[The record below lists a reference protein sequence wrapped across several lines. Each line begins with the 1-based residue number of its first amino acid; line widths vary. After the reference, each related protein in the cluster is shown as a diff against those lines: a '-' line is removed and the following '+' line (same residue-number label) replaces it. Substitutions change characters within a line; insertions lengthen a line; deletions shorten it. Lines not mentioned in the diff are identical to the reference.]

1 MEINRAKERYCPCCS
16 TVKEKSKFYPSPIA
30 TNEYLPYCKECVG
43 KKYRAASQ
51 ALDSK
56 WGAFWCV
63 CMEMGVPMFRE
74 KFQLLK
80 AQYDGFD
87 GKGRRPEPFGLY
99 LALLKDGGVQYRG
112 IFDSDMQLSEFV
124 DLGIEQSP
132 EEPTQKDMD
141 AQRKQWDKVWGKDYD
156 DEDCQRLD
164 EYFEGY
170 TNDIPEMD
178 VGMTLRY
185 RDLCKAELRKFKG
198 DDDKGQTTKE
208 IVDLMKLLKISDF
221 SSAADKSDSRIA
233 FEKLI
238 AMIETT
244 KPSECEDITKYV
256 DMCGHEKD
264 RAEDMRCLRNAIAGS
279 RDYPDVPRDER

>member
-16 TVKEKSKFYPSPIA
+16 TVKEKSKFYPSPIVA
-30 TNEYLPYCKECVG
+30 NEYLPYCKECVG

-56 WGAFWCV
+56 WGALWCV
-63 CMEMGVPMFRE
+63 CMEMGVPLLRD
-74 KFQLLK
+74 KFNLLK
-80 AQYDGFD
+80 AQYEGLD

-164 EYFEGY
+164 EYFEDY
-170 TNDIPEMD
+170 TQDLFEMD
-178 VGMTLRY
+178 MAMTMRY
-185 RDLCKAELRKFKG
+185 RDLCRAELKQFKG
-198 DDDKGQTTKE
+198 EGDKDTFNQIKTLMSMLKLDDFKDNKQSETEKFIE
-208 IVDLMKLLKISDF
+208 RM
-221 SSAADKSDSRIA
+221 A
-233 FEKLI
+233 FT
-238 AMIETT
+238 IENT
-244 KPSECEDITKYV
+244 KPAECEDLEKY
-256 DMCGHEKD
+256 KD
-264 RAEDMRCLRNAIAGS
+264 FSGFGKTWDGLMRCLKNLVGGS
-279 RDYPDVPRDER
+279 RDYPQIPREEQ

>member
-56 WGAFWCV
+56 WGALWCV
-63 CMEMGVPMFRE
+63 CMEMGVPLLRE
-74 KFQLLK
+74 KFNLLK
-80 AQYDGFD
+80 AQYDGLD

-112 IFDSDMQLSEFV
+112 IFDGDMQLSEFV

-164 EYFEGY
+164 EYFEDY
-170 TNDIPEMD
+170 TQDLFEMD
-178 VGMTLRY
+178 MAMTMRY
-185 RDLCKAELRKFKG
+185 RDLCRAELKQFKG
-198 DDDKGQTTKE
+198 EGDKDTFNQIKTLMSMLKLDDFKDNKQSETEKFIE
-208 IVDLMKLLKISDF
+208 RM
-221 SSAADKSDSRIA
+221 A
-233 FEKLI
+233 FT
-238 AMIETT
+238 IENT
-244 KPSECEDITKYV
+244 KPAECEDLEKY
-256 DMCGHEKD
+256 KD
-264 RAEDMRCLRNAIAGS
+264 FSGFGKTWDGLMRCLKNLVGGS
-279 RDYPDVPRDER
+279 RDYPDVPREER

>member
-43 KKYRAASQ
+43 KKYRAAAQ

-56 WGAFWCV
+56 WGALWCV
-63 CMEMGVPMFRE
+63 CMEMGVPLLRE
-74 KFQLLK
+74 KFNLLK
-80 AQYDGFD
+80 AQYDGLD

-164 EYFEGY
+164 EYFEDY
-170 TNDIPEMD
+170 TQDLFEMD
-178 VGMTLRY
+178 MAMTMRY
-185 RDLCKAELRKFKG
+185 RDLCRAELKQFKG
-198 DDDKGQTTKE
+198 EGDKDTFNQIKTLMSMLKLDDFKDNKQSETEKFIE
-208 IVDLMKLLKISDF
+208 RM
-221 SSAADKSDSRIA
+221 A
-233 FEKLI
+233 FT
-238 AMIETT
+238 IENT
-244 KPSECEDITKYV
+244 KPAECEDLEKY
-256 DMCGHEKD
+256 KD
-264 RAEDMRCLRNAIAGS
+264 FSGFGKTWDGLMRCLKNLVGGS
-279 RDYPDVPRDER
+279 RDYPDIPREER

>member
-56 WGAFWCV
+56 WGALWCI
-63 CMEMGVPMFRE
+63 CMEMGVPLLRD
-74 KFQLLK
+74 KFNLLK
-80 AQYDGFD
+80 AQYDGLD

-141 AQRKQWDKVWGKDYD
+141 AQRKQWDRVWGKDYD
-156 DEDCQRLD
+156 NEDCQRLD
-164 EYFEGY
+164 EYFEDY
-170 TNDIPEMD
+170 TQDLFEMD
-178 VGMTLRY
+178 MAMTMRY
-185 RDLCKAELRKFKG
+185 RDLCRAELKQFKG
-198 DDDKGQTTKE
+198 EGDKDTFNQIKTLMSMLKLDDFKDNKQSETEKFIE
-208 IVDLMKLLKISDF
+208 RM
-221 SSAADKSDSRIA
+221 A
-233 FEKLI
+233 FT
-238 AMIETT
+238 IENT
-244 KPSECEDITKYV
+244 KPAECEDLEKY
-256 DMCGHEKD
+256 KD
-264 RAEDMRCLRNAIAGS
+264 FSGFGKTWDGLMRCLKNLVGGS
-279 RDYPDVPRDER
+279 RDYPDIPREER

>member
-56 WGAFWCV
+56 WGALWCV
-63 CMEMGVPMFRE
+63 CMEMGVPLLRE
-74 KFQLLK
+74 KFNLLK
-80 AQYDGFD
+80 AQYDGLD

-112 IFDSDMQLSEFV
+112 IFDGDMQLSEFV
-124 DLGIEQSP
+124 NLGIEQLP

-164 EYFEGY
+164 EYFEDY
-170 TNDIPEMD
+170 TQDLFEMD
-178 VGMTLRY
+178 MAMTMRY
-185 RDLCKAELRKFKG
+185 RDLCRAELKQFKG
-198 DDDKGQTTKE
+198 KGDKDTFNQIKTLMSMLKLDDFKDNKQSETEKFIE
-208 IVDLMKLLKISDF
+208 RL
-221 SSAADKSDSRIA
+221 A
-233 FEKLI
+233 FT
-238 AMIETT
+238 IENT
-244 KPSECEDITKYV
+244 KPAECEDLEKY
-256 DMCGHEKD
+256 KD
-264 RAEDMRCLRNAIAGS
+264 FSGFGKTWDGLMRCLKNLVGGS
-279 RDYPDVPRDER
+279 RDYPQIPREEQ

>member
-56 WGAFWCV
+56 WGALWCV
-63 CMEMGVPMFRE
+63 CMEMGVPLLRE
-74 KFQLLK
+74 KFNLLK
-80 AQYDGFD
+80 AQYDGLD

-112 IFDSDMQLSEFV
+112 IFDGDMQLSEFV

-164 EYFEGY
+164 EYFEDY
-170 TNDIPEMD
+170 TQDLFEMD
-178 VGMTLRY
+178 MAMTMRY
-185 RDLCKAELRKFKG
+185 RDLCRAELKQFKG
-198 DDDKGQTTKE
+198 EGDKDTFNQIKTLMSMLKLDDFKDNKQSETEKFIE
-208 IVDLMKLLKISDF
+208 RL
-221 SSAADKSDSRIA
+221 A
-233 FEKLI
+233 FT
-238 AMIETT
+238 IENT
-244 KPSECEDITKYV
+244 KPAECEDLEKY
-256 DMCGHEKD
+256 KD
-264 RAEDMRCLRNAIAGS
+264 FSGFGKTWDGLMRCLKNLVGGS
-279 RDYPDVPRDER
+279 RDYPQIPREEQ

>member
-56 WGAFWCV
+56 WGALWCV
-63 CMEMGVPMFRE
+63 CMEMGVPMLRE
-74 KFQLLK
+74 KFNLLK
-80 AQYDGFD
+80 AQYDGLD

-124 DLGIEQSP
+124 DLGIEQSS

-156 DEDCQRLD
+156 NEDCQRLD
-164 EYFEGY
+164 EYFEDY
-170 TNDIPEMD
+170 TQDLFEMD
-178 VGMTLRY
+178 MAMTMRY
-185 RDLCKAELRKFKG
+185 RDLCRAELKQFKG
-198 DDDKGQTTKE
+198 EGDKDTFNQIKTLMSMLKLDDFKDNKQSETEKFIE
-208 IVDLMKLLKISDF
+208 RM
-221 SSAADKSDSRIA
+221 A
-233 FEKLI
+233 FT
-238 AMIETT
+238 IENT
-244 KPSECEDITKYV
+244 KPAECEDLEKY
-256 DMCGHEKD
+256 KD
-264 RAEDMRCLRNAIAGS
+264 FSGFGKTWDGLMRCLKNLVGGS
-279 RDYPDVPRDER
+279 RDYPDIPREER

>member
-56 WGAFWCV
+56 WGALWCV
-63 CMEMGVPMFRE
+63 CMEMGVPLLRE
-74 KFQLLK
+74 KFNLLK
-80 AQYDGFD
+80 AQYDGLD

-112 IFDSDMQLSEFV
+112 IFDGDMQLSEFV

-156 DEDCQRLD
+156 NEDCQRLD
-164 EYFEGY
+164 EYFEDY
-170 TNDIPEMD
+170 TQDLFEMD
-178 VGMTLRY
+178 MAMTMRY
-185 RDLCKAELRKFKG
+185 RDLCRAELKQFKG
-198 DDDKGQTTKE
+198 EGDKDTFNQIKTLMSMLKLDDFKDNKQSETEKFIE
-208 IVDLMKLLKISDF
+208 RM
-221 SSAADKSDSRIA
+221 A
-233 FEKLI
+233 FT
-238 AMIETT
+238 IENT
-244 KPSECEDITKYV
+244 KPAECEDLEKY
-256 DMCGHEKD
+256 KD
-264 RAEDMRCLRNAIAGS
+264 FSGFGKTWDGLMRCLKNLVGGS
-279 RDYPDVPRDER
+279 RDYPDIPREER

>member
-56 WGAFWCV
+56 WGALWCI
-63 CMEMGVPMFRE
+63 CMEMGVPLLRD
-74 KFQLLK
+74 KFNLLK
-80 AQYDGFD
+80 AQYDGLD

-164 EYFEGY
+164 EYFEDY
-170 TNDIPEMD
+170 TQDLFEMD
-178 VGMTLRY
+178 MAMTMRY
-185 RDLCKAELRKFKG
+185 RDLCRAELKQFKG
-198 DDDKGQTTKE
+198 EGDKDTFNQIKTLMSMLKLDDFKDNKQSETEKFIE
-208 IVDLMKLLKISDF
+208 RM
-221 SSAADKSDSRIA
+221 A
-233 FEKLI
+233 FT
-238 AMIETT
+238 IENT
-244 KPSECEDITKYV
+244 KPAECEDLEKY
-256 DMCGHEKD
+256 KD
-264 RAEDMRCLRNAIAGS
+264 FSGFGKTWDGLMRCLKNLVGGS
-279 RDYPDVPRDER
+279 RDYPDIPREER

>member
-30 TNEYLPYCKECVG
+30 ANEYLPYCNECVG

-56 WGAFWCV
+56 WGALWCV
-63 CMEMGVPMFRE
+63 CMEMGVPLLRE
-74 KFQLLK
+74 KFNLLK
-80 AQYDGFD
+80 AQYDGLD

-112 IFDSDMQLSEFV
+112 IFDGDMQLSEFV

-164 EYFEGY
+164 EYFEDY
-170 TNDIPEMD
+170 TQDLFEMD
-178 VGMTLRY
+178 MAMTMRY
-185 RDLCKAELRKFKG
+185 RDLCRAELKQFKG
-198 DDDKGQTTKE
+198 EGDKDTFNQIKTLMSMLKLDDFKDNKQSETEKFIE
-208 IVDLMKLLKISDF
+208 RM
-221 SSAADKSDSRIA
+221 A
-233 FEKLI
+233 FT
-238 AMIETT
+238 IENT
-244 KPSECEDITKYV
+244 KPAECEDLEKY
-256 DMCGHEKD
+256 KD
-264 RAEDMRCLRNAIAGS
+264 FSGFGKTWDGLMRCLKNLVAGG
-279 RDYPDVPRDER
+279 RDYPDIPREER

>member
-1 MEINRAKERYCPCCS
+1 MEINRAKERYCPGCS

-56 WGAFWCV
+56 WGALWCV
-63 CMEMGVPMFRE
+63 CMEMGVPLLRE
-74 KFQLLK
+74 KFNLLK
-80 AQYDGFD
+80 AQYDGLD

-112 IFDSDMQLSEFV
+112 IFDGDMQLSEFV

-164 EYFEGY
+164 EYFEDY
-170 TNDIPEMD
+170 TQDLFEMD
-178 VGMTLRY
+178 MAMTMRY
-185 RDLCKAELRKFKG
+185 RDLCRAELKQFKG
-198 DDDKGQTTKE
+198 EGDKDTFNQIKTLMSMLKLDDFKDNKQSETEKFIE
-208 IVDLMKLLKISDF
+208 RL
-221 SSAADKSDSRIA
+221 A
-233 FEKLI
+233 FT
-238 AMIETT
+238 IENT
-244 KPSECEDITKYV
+244 KPAECEDLEKY
-256 DMCGHEKD
+256 KD
-264 RAEDMRCLRNAIAGS
+264 FSGFGKTWDGLMRCLKNLVAGG
-279 RDYPDVPRDER
+279 RDYPQIPREEQ

>member
-56 WGAFWCV
+56 WGALWCV
-63 CMEMGVPMFRE
+63 CMEMGVPLLRE
-74 KFQLLK
+74 KFNLLK
-80 AQYDGFD
+80 AQYDGLD

-112 IFDSDMQLSEFV
+112 IFDGDMQLSEFV

-132 EEPTQKDMD
+132 EEPMQKDMD

-164 EYFEGY
+164 EYFEDY
-170 TNDIPEMD
+170 TQDLFEMD
-178 VGMTLRY
+178 MAMIMRY
-185 RDLCKAELRKFKG
+185 RDLCRAELKQFKG
-198 DDDKGQTTKE
+198 EGDKDTFNQIKTLMSMLKLDDFKDNKQSETEKFIE
-208 IVDLMKLLKISDF
+208 RM
-221 SSAADKSDSRIA
+221 A
-233 FEKLI
+233 FI
-238 AMIETT
+238 IENT
-244 KPSECEDITKYV
+244 KPAECEDLEKY
-256 DMCGHEKD
+256 KD
-264 RAEDMRCLRNAIAGS
+264 FSGFGKTWDGLMRCLKNLVGGS
-279 RDYPDVPRDER
+279 RDYPDIPREER

>member
-43 KKYRAASQ
+43 KKYRAAAQ

-56 WGAFWCV
+56 WGALWCV
-63 CMEMGVPMFRE
+63 CMEMGVPLLRE
-74 KFQLLK
+74 KFNLLK
-80 AQYDGFD
+80 AQYDGLD

-112 IFDSDMQLSEFV
+112 IFDGDMQLSEFV

-164 EYFEGY
+164 EYFEDY
-170 TNDIPEMD
+170 TQDLFEMD
-178 VGMTLRY
+178 MAMTMRY
-185 RDLCKAELRKFKG
+185 RDLCRAELKQFKG
-198 DDDKGQTTKE
+198 EGDKDTFNQIKTLMSMLKLDDFKDNKQSETEKFIE
-208 IVDLMKLLKISDF
+208 RM
-221 SSAADKSDSRIA
+221 A
-233 FEKLI
+233 FT
-238 AMIETT
+238 IENT
-244 KPSECEDITKYV
+244 KPAECEDLEKY
-256 DMCGHEKD
+256 KD
-264 RAEDMRCLRNAIAGS
+264 FSGFGKTWDGLMRCLKNLVGGS
-279 RDYPDVPRDER
+279 RDYPDIPREER

>member
-56 WGAFWCV
+56 WGALWCI
-63 CMEMGVPMFRE
+63 CMEMGVPLLRE
-74 KFQLLK
+74 KFNLLK
-80 AQYDGFD
+80 AQYDGLD

-112 IFDSDMQLSEFV
+112 IFDGDMQLSEFV

-132 EEPTQKDMD
+132 EEPMQKDMD

-164 EYFEGY
+164 EYFEDY
-170 TNDIPEMD
+170 TQDLFEMD
-178 VGMTLRY
+178 MAMTMRY
-185 RDLCKAELRKFKG
+185 RDLCRAELKQFKG
-198 DDDKGQTTKE
+198 EGDKDTFNQIKTLMSMLKLDDFKDNKQSETEKFIE
-208 IVDLMKLLKISDF
+208 RM
-221 SSAADKSDSRIA
+221 A
-233 FEKLI
+233 FT
-238 AMIETT
+238 IENT
-244 KPSECEDITKYV
+244 KPAECEDLEKY
-256 DMCGHEKD
+256 KD
-264 RAEDMRCLRNAIAGS
+264 FSGFGKTWDGLMRCLKNLVGGS
-279 RDYPDVPRDER
+279 RDYPDIPREER

>member
-56 WGAFWCV
+56 WGALWCV
-63 CMEMGVPMFRE
+63 CMEMGVPLLRE
-74 KFQLLK
+74 KFNLLK
-80 AQYDGFD
+80 AQYDGLD

-112 IFDSDMQLSEFV
+112 IFDGDMQLSEFV

-164 EYFEGY
+164 EYFEDY
-170 TNDIPEMD
+170 TQDLFEMD
-178 VGMTLRY
+178 MAMTMRY
-185 RDLCKAELRKFKG
+185 RDLCRAELKQFKG
-198 DDDKGQTTKE
+198 EGDKDTFNQIKTLMSMLKLDDFKDNKQSETEKFIE
-208 IVDLMKLLKISDF
+208 RM
-221 SSAADKSDSRIA
+221 A
-233 FEKLI
+233 FT
-238 AMIETT
+238 IENT
-244 KPSECEDITKYV
+244 KPAECEDLEKY
-256 DMCGHEKD
+256 KD
-264 RAEDMRCLRNAIAGS
+264 FSGFGKTWDGLMRCLKNLVGGS
-279 RDYPDVPRDER
+279 RDYPDIPREER

>member
-30 TNEYLPYCKECVG
+30 ANEYLPYCKECVG

-56 WGAFWCV
+56 WGALWCV
-63 CMEMGVPMFRE
+63 CMEMGVPLLRD
-74 KFQLLK
+74 KFNLLK
-80 AQYDGFD
+80 AQYDGLD
-87 GKGRRPEPFGLY
+87 GKGRRPEPFGFY

-164 EYFEGY
+164 EYFEDY
-170 TNDIPEMD
+170 TQDLFEMD
-178 VGMTLRY
+178 MAMTMRY
-185 RDLCKAELRKFKG
+185 RDLCRAELKQFKG
-198 DDDKGQTTKE
+198 EGDKDTFNQIKTLMSMLKLDDFKDNKQSETEKFIE
-208 IVDLMKLLKISDF
+208 RM
-221 SSAADKSDSRIA
+221 A
-233 FEKLI
+233 FT
-238 AMIETT
+238 IENT
-244 KPSECEDITKYV
+244 KPAECEDLEKY
-256 DMCGHEKD
+256 KD
-264 RAEDMRCLRNAIAGS
+264 FSGFGKTWDGLMRCLKNLVAGS
-279 RDYPDVPRDER
+279 RDYPQIPREEQ

>member
-16 TVKEKSKFYPSPIA
+16 TVKEKSKFYPSPIVV
-30 TNEYLPYCKECVG
+30 NEYLPYCKECVG

-56 WGAFWCV
+56 WGALWCV
-63 CMEMGVPMFRE
+63 CMEMGVPLLRE
-74 KFQLLK
+74 KFNLLK
-80 AQYDGFD
+80 AQYDGLD

-112 IFDSDMQLSEFV
+112 IFDGDMQLSEFV

-164 EYFEGY
+164 EYFEDY
-170 TNDIPEMD
+170 TQDLFEMD
-178 VGMTLRY
+178 MAMTMRY
-185 RDLCKAELRKFKG
+185 RDLCRAELKQFKG
-198 DDDKGQTTKE
+198 EGDKDTFNQIKTLMSMLKLDDFKDNKQSETEKFIE
-208 IVDLMKLLKISDF
+208 RM
-221 SSAADKSDSRIA
+221 A
-233 FEKLI
+233 FT
-238 AMIETT
+238 IENT
-244 KPSECEDITKYV
+244 KPAECEDLEKY
-256 DMCGHEKD
+256 KD
-264 RAEDMRCLRNAIAGS
+264 FSGFGKTWDGLMRCLKNLVGGS
-279 RDYPDVPRDER
+279 RDYPQIPREEQ

>member
-16 TVKEKSKFYPSPIA
+16 TVKEKSKFYPSPIVA
-30 TNEYLPYCKECVG
+30 NEYLPYCKECVG

-56 WGAFWCV
+56 WGALWCV
-63 CMEMGVPMFRE
+63 CMEMGVPLLRE
-74 KFQLLK
+74 KFNLLK
-80 AQYDGFD
+80 AQYDGLD

-164 EYFEGY
+164 EYFEEY
-170 TNDIPEMD
+170 TQDLFEMD
-178 VGMTLRY
+178 MAMTMRY
-185 RDLCKAELRKFKG
+185 RDLCRAELKQFKG
-198 DDDKGQTTKE
+198 EGDKDTFNQIKTLMSMLKLDDFKDNKQSETEKFIE
-208 IVDLMKLLKISDF
+208 RM
-221 SSAADKSDSRIA
+221 A
-233 FEKLI
+233 FT
-238 AMIETT
+238 IENT
-244 KPSECEDITKYV
+244 KPAECEDLEKY
-256 DMCGHEKD
+256 KD
-264 RAEDMRCLRNAIAGS
+264 FSGFGKTWEGLMRCLKNLVGGS
-279 RDYPDVPRDER
+279 RDYPDIPREER

>member
-30 TNEYLPYCKECVG
+30 ANEYLPYCKECVG

-56 WGAFWCV
+56 WGALWCV
-63 CMEMGVPMFRE
+63 CMEMGVPLLRE
-74 KFQLLK
+74 KFNLLK
-80 AQYDGFD
+80 AQYDGLD

-112 IFDSDMQLSEFV
+112 IFDGDMQLSEFV

-164 EYFEGY
+164 EYFEDY
-170 TNDIPEMD
+170 TQDLFEMD
-178 VGMTLRY
+178 MAMTMRY
-185 RDLCKAELRKFKG
+185 RDLCRAELKQFKG
-198 DDDKGQTTKE
+198 EGDKDTFNQIKTLMSMLKLDDFKDNKQSETEKFIE
-208 IVDLMKLLKISDF
+208 RM
-221 SSAADKSDSRIA
+221 A
-233 FEKLI
+233 FT
-238 AMIETT
+238 IENT
-244 KPSECEDITKYV
+244 KPAECEDLEKY
-256 DMCGHEKD
+256 KD
-264 RAEDMRCLRNAIAGS
+264 FSGFGKTWDGLMRCLKNLVGGS
-279 RDYPDVPRDER
+279 RDYPQIPREEQ

>member
-56 WGAFWCV
+56 WGALWCV
-63 CMEMGVPMFRE
+63 CMEMGVPLLRE
-74 KFQLLK
+74 KFNLLK
-80 AQYDGFD
+80 AQYDGLD

-112 IFDSDMQLSEFV
+112 IFDGDMQLSEFV

-132 EEPTQKDMD
+132 EEPMQKDMD

-164 EYFEGY
+164 EYFEDY
-170 TNDIPEMD
+170 TQDLFEMD
-178 VGMTLRY
+178 MAMTMRY
-185 RDLCKAELRKFKG
+185 RDLCRAELKQFKG
-198 DDDKGQTTKE
+198 EGDKDTFNQIKTLMSMLKLDDFKDNKQSETEKFIE
-208 IVDLMKLLKISDF
+208 RM
-221 SSAADKSDSRIA
+221 A
-233 FEKLI
+233 FT
-238 AMIETT
+238 IENT
-244 KPSECEDITKYV
+244 KPAECEDLEKY
-256 DMCGHEKD
+256 KD
-264 RAEDMRCLRNAIAGS
+264 FSGFGKTWDGLMRCLKNLVGGS
-279 RDYPDVPRDER
+279 RDYPDIPREER

>member
-30 TNEYLPYCKECVG
+30 SGEFLPYCRECAG
-43 KKYRAASQ
+43 KKFRAAAQ

-56 WGAFWCV
+56 WGALWCI
-63 CMEMGVPMFRE
+63 CMEMGVPLFRE

-80 AQYDGFD
+80 AQYDGLD

-99 LALLKDGGVQYRG
+99 LSLLKDGGVQYRG

-164 EYFEGY
+164 EYFEDY
-170 TNDIPEMD
+170 TQDFFEMD
-178 VGMTLRY
+178 MAMTMRY
-185 RDLCKAELRKFKG
+185 RDLCRAELKQFKG
-198 DDDKGQTTKE
+198 EGDKDTFNQIKTLMSMLKLDDFKDNKQSETEKFIE
-208 IVDLMKLLKISDF
+208 RM
-221 SSAADKSDSRIA
+221 A
-233 FEKLI
+233 FT
-238 AMIETT
+238 IENT
-244 KPSECEDITKYV
+244 KPAECEDLEKY
-256 DMCGHEKD
+256 KD
-264 RAEDMRCLRNAIAGS
+264 FSGFGKTWDGLMRCLKNLVGGS
-279 RDYPDVPRDER
+279 RDYPDIPREER

>member
-56 WGAFWCV
+56 WGALWCV
-63 CMEMGVPMFRE
+63 CMEMGVPLLRE
-74 KFQLLK
+74 KFNLLK
-80 AQYDGFD
+80 AQYDGLD

-112 IFDSDMQLSEFV
+112 IFDGDMQLSEFV
-124 DLGIEQSP
+124 DLGIEQPP

-156 DEDCQRLD
+156 NEDCQRLD
-164 EYFEGY
+164 EYFDDY
-170 TNDIPEMD
+170 TQDLFEMD
-178 VGMTLRY
+178 MAMTMRY
-185 RDLCKAELRKFKG
+185 RDLCRAELKQFKG
-198 DDDKGQTTKE
+198 EGDKDTFNQIKTLMSMLKLDDFKDNKQSETEKFIE
-208 IVDLMKLLKISDF
+208 RM
-221 SSAADKSDSRIA
+221 A
-233 FEKLI
+233 FT
-238 AMIETT
+238 IENT
-244 KPSECEDITKYV
+244 KPAECEDLEKY
-256 DMCGHEKD
+256 KD
-264 RAEDMRCLRNAIAGS
+264 FSGFGKTWDGLMRCLKNLVAGG
-279 RDYPDVPRDER
+279 RDYPQIPREEQ

>member
-30 TNEYLPYCKECVG
+30 SGEFLPYCRECAG
-43 KKYRAASQ
+43 KKFRAAAQ

-56 WGAFWCV
+56 WGALWCI
-63 CMEMGVPMFRE
+63 CMEMGVPLFRE

-80 AQYDGFD
+80 AQYDGLD

-99 LALLKDGGVQYRG
+99 LSLLKDGGVQYRG

-164 EYFEGY
+164 EYFENY
-170 TNDIPEMD
+170 TQDFFEMD
-178 VGMTLRY
+178 MAMTMRY
-185 RDLCKAELRKFKG
+185 RDLCRAELKQFKG
-198 DDDKGQTTKE
+198 EGDKDTFNQIRTLMSMLKLDDFKDNKQSETEKFIE
-208 IVDLMKLLKISDF
+208 RM
-221 SSAADKSDSRIA
+221 A
-233 FEKLI
+233 FT
-238 AMIETT
+238 IENT
-244 KPSECEDITKYV
+244 KPAECEDLEKY
-256 DMCGHEKD
+256 KD
-264 RAEDMRCLRNAIAGS
+264 FSGFGKTWDGLMRCLKNLVGGS
-279 RDYPDVPRDER
+279 RDYPDIPREER

>member
-56 WGAFWCV
+56 WGALWCV
-63 CMEMGVPMFRE
+63 CMEMGVPLLRE
-74 KFQLLK
+74 KFNLLK
-80 AQYDGFD
+80 AQYDGLD

-112 IFDSDMQLSEFV
+112 IFDGDMQLSEFV

-164 EYFEGY
+164 EYFEDY
-170 TNDIPEMD
+170 TQDLFEMD
-178 VGMTLRY
+178 MAMTMRY
-185 RDLCKAELRKFKG
+185 RDLCRAELKQFKG
-198 DDDKGQTTKE
+198 EGDKDTFNQIKTLMSMLKLDDFKDNKQ
-208 IVDLMKLLKISDF
+208 SDTEKF
-221 SSAADKSDSRIA
+221 IERMA
-233 FEKLI
+233 FT
-238 AMIETT
+238 IENT
-244 KPSECEDITKYV
+244 KPAECEDLEKY
-256 DMCGHEKD
+256 KD
-264 RAEDMRCLRNAIAGS
+264 FSGFGKTWDGLMRCLKNLVGGS
-279 RDYPDVPRDER
+279 RDYPQIPREEQ

>member
-56 WGAFWCV
+56 WGALWCV
-63 CMEMGVPMFRE
+63 CMEMGVPLLRE
-74 KFQLLK
+74 KFNLLK
-80 AQYDGFD
+80 AQYDGLD

-112 IFDSDMQLSEFV
+112 IFDGDMQLSEFV
-124 DLGIEQSP
+124 DLGIEQLP

-164 EYFEGY
+164 EYFEDY
-170 TNDIPEMD
+170 TQDLFEMD
-178 VGMTLRY
+178 MAMTMRY
-185 RDLCKAELRKFKG
+185 RDLCRAELKQFKG
-198 DDDKGQTTKE
+198 EGDKDTFNQIKTLMSMLKLDDFKDNKQSETEKFIE
-208 IVDLMKLLKISDF
+208 RM
-221 SSAADKSDSRIA
+221 A
-233 FEKLI
+233 FT
-238 AMIETT
+238 IENT
-244 KPSECEDITKYV
+244 KPAECEDLEKY
-256 DMCGHEKD
+256 KD
-264 RAEDMRCLRNAIAGS
+264 FSGFGKTWDGLMRCLKNLVGGS
-279 RDYPDVPRDER
+279 RDYPDIPREER

>member
-16 TVKEKSKFYPSPIA
+16 TVKEKSKFYPSPIVV
-30 TNEYLPYCKECVG
+30 NEYLPYCKECVG

-56 WGAFWCV
+56 WGALWCV
-63 CMEMGVPMFRE
+63 CMEMGVPLLRE
-74 KFQLLK
+74 KFNLLK
-80 AQYDGFD
+80 AQYDGLD

-156 DEDCQRLD
+156 NEDCQRLD
-164 EYFEGY
+164 EYFEDY
-170 TNDIPEMD
+170 TQDLFEMD
-178 VGMTLRY
+178 MAMTMRY
-185 RDLCKAELRKFKG
+185 RDLCRLELMQFKG
-198 DDDKGQTTKE
+198 QGDKDTFNQIKTLMSMLKLDDFKDNKQSETEKFIERMAFTIENTKPAE
-208 IVDLMKLLKISDF
+208 CEDLEKYKDF
-221 SSAADKSDSRIA
+221 SSFGKTWDG
-233 FEKLI
+233 L
-238 AMIETT
+238 
-244 KPSECEDITKYV
+244 
-256 DMCGHEKD
+256 
-264 RAEDMRCLRNAIAGS
+264 MRCLKNLVGGS
-279 RDYPDVPRDER
+279 RDYPQIPREEQ

>member
-43 KKYRAASQ
+43 KKYRVASQ

-56 WGAFWCV
+56 WGALWCV
-63 CMEMGVPMFRE
+63 CMEMGVPLLRE
-74 KFQLLK
+74 KFNLLK

-112 IFDSDMQLSEFV
+112 IFDGDMQLSEFV

-141 AQRKQWDKVWGKDYD
+141 AQRKQWDRVWGAQYKDD
-156 DEDCQRLD
+156 DDCEWLD
-164 EYFEGY
+164 EQFERY
-170 TNDIPEMD
+170 TMDILELEPAQE
-178 VGMTLRY
+178 TLY
-185 RDLCKAELRKFKG
+185 RDLCRALLERFKG
-198 DDDKGQTTKE
+198 NMDKVVFDQIKTLMSMLKLDDFKDNKQSETEKFIE
-208 IVDLMKLLKISDF
+208 RM
-221 SSAADKSDSRIA
+221 A
-233 FEKLI
+233 FT
-238 AMIETT
+238 IENT
-244 KPSECEDITKYV
+244 KPSECEDLEKY
-256 DMCGHEKD
+256 KD
-264 RAEDMRCLRNAIAGS
+264 FSGFGKTWDGLMRCLKNLVGGS
-279 RDYPDVPRDER
+279 RDYPQIPREEQ

>member
-56 WGAFWCV
+56 WGALWCV

-80 AQYDGFD
+80 AQYDGLD

-124 DLGIEQSP
+124 DLGIEQST

-164 EYFEGY
+164 EYFEDY
-170 TNDIPEMD
+170 TQDLFEMD
-178 VGMTLRY
+178 MAMTMRY
-185 RDLCKAELRKFKG
+185 RDLCRAELKQFKG
-198 DDDKGQTTKE
+198 EGDKDTFNQIKTLMSMLKLDDFKDNKQSETEKFIE
-208 IVDLMKLLKISDF
+208 
-221 SSAADKSDSRIA
+221 RIA
-233 FEKLI
+233 FT
-238 AMIETT
+238 IENT
-244 KPSECEDITKYV
+244 KPAECEDLEKY
-256 DMCGHEKD
+256 KD
-264 RAEDMRCLRNAIAGS
+264 FSGFGKTWDGLMRCLKNLVGGS
-279 RDYPDVPRDER
+279 RDYPQIPREEQ

>member
-56 WGAFWCV
+56 WGALWCV
-63 CMEMGVPMFRE
+63 CMEMGVPLLRE
-74 KFQLLK
+74 KFNLLK
-80 AQYDGFD
+80 AQYDGLD

-112 IFDSDMQLSEFV
+112 IFDGDMQLSEFV
-124 DLGIEQSP
+124 DLGIGQSP

-164 EYFEGY
+164 EYFEDY
-170 TNDIPEMD
+170 TQDLFEMD
-178 VGMTLRY
+178 MAMTMRY
-185 RDLCKAELRKFKG
+185 RDLCRAELKQFKG
-198 DDDKGQTTKE
+198 EGDKDTFNQIKTLMSMLKLDDFKE
-208 IVDLMKLLKISDF
+208 NKQSETEKFIERM
-221 SSAADKSDSRIA
+221 A
-233 FEKLI
+233 FT
-238 AMIETT
+238 IENT
-244 KPSECEDITKYV
+244 KPAECEDLEKY
-256 DMCGHEKD
+256 KD
-264 RAEDMRCLRNAIAGS
+264 FSGFGKTWDGLMRCLKNLVAGGW
-279 RDYPDVPRDER
+279 DYPDIPREER

>member
-56 WGAFWCV
+56 WGALWCV
-63 CMEMGVPMFRE
+63 CMEMGVPLLRE
-74 KFQLLK
+74 KFNLLK
-80 AQYDGFD
+80 AQYDGLD

-112 IFDSDMQLSEFV
+112 IFDGDMQLSEFV

-132 EEPTQKDMD
+132 EEPMQKDMD

-164 EYFEGY
+164 EYFEDY
-170 TNDIPEMD
+170 TQDLFEMD
-178 VGMTLRY
+178 MAMTMRY
-185 RDLCKAELRKFKG
+185 RDLCRAELKQFKG
-198 DDDKGQTTKE
+198 EGDKDTFNQIKTLMSMLKLDDFKDNKQSETEKFIE
-208 IVDLMKLLKISDF
+208 
-221 SSAADKSDSRIA
+221 RIA
-233 FEKLI
+233 FT
-238 AMIETT
+238 IENT
-244 KPSECEDITKYV
+244 KPAECEDLEKY
-256 DMCGHEKD
+256 KD
-264 RAEDMRCLRNAIAGS
+264 FSGFGKTWDGLMRCLKNLVGGS
-279 RDYPDVPRDER
+279 RDYPDIPREER

>member
-30 TNEYLPYCKECVG
+30 ANEYLPYCKECVG

-56 WGAFWCV
+56 WGALWCV
-63 CMEMGVPMFRE
+63 CMEMGVPLLRE
-74 KFQLLK
+74 KFNLLK
-80 AQYDGFD
+80 AQYDGLD

-141 AQRKQWDKVWGKDYD
+141 AQRKQWDKVWGKDYEN
-156 DEDCQRLD
+156 EDCQRLD
-164 EYFEGY
+164 EYFEDY
-170 TNDIPEMD
+170 TQDLFEMD
-178 VGMTLRY
+178 MAMTMRY
-185 RDLCKAELRKFKG
+185 RDLCRAELKQFKG
-198 DDDKGQTTKE
+198 EGDKDTFNQIKTLMSMLKLDDFKDNKQSETEKFIE
-208 IVDLMKLLKISDF
+208 RM
-221 SSAADKSDSRIA
+221 A
-233 FEKLI
+233 FT
-238 AMIETT
+238 IENT
-244 KPSECEDITKYV
+244 KPAECEDLEKY
-256 DMCGHEKD
+256 KD
-264 RAEDMRCLRNAIAGS
+264 FSGFGKTWDGLMRCLKNLVGGS
-279 RDYPDVPRDER
+279 RDYPDIPREER